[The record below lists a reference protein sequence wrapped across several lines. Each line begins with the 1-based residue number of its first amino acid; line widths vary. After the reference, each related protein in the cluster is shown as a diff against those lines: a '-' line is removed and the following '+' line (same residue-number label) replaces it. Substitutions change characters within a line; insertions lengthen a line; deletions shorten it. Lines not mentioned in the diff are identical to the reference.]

1 VPVAYLPA
9 VRLGQFTFGYVVSV
23 GIAAVVFILALKWAG
38 ARFPKVPVVGA
49 VARAI

>member
-1 VPVAYLPA
+1 
-9 VRLGQFTFGYVVSV
+9 VRLGTFTFGYVVSV

-38 ARFPKVPVVGA
+38 QTFPRVPVVGA

>member
-1 VPVAYLPA
+1 MK
-9 VRLGQFTFGYVVSV
+9 LGRFTFGYVVSV

-38 ARFPKVPVVGA
+38 HRFPQVPVVGA